1 MLEFIDIG
9 VDEAVAYR
17 IGGKITE
24 EEMTSA
30 LSILKEKIDKGE
42 KLILYQ
48 EIVSIGG
55 VELEAVVEK
64 FKFLSDVGFSHFSKV
79 AVVTDKKGLNKIVDI
94 EDKLFKNIEIK
105 SFSLEDKD
113 KAIEFLKTA

>member
-9 VDEAVAYR
+9 FDKAIAYR

-24 EEMTSA
+24 EDMTSA
-30 LSILKEKIDKGE
+30 MSLFKEKIDNGE

-55 VELEAVVEK
+55 VEFDAMVEK
-64 FKFLSDVGFSHFSKV
+64 LKFLSEVGFSHFSKV
-79 AVVTDKKGLNKIVDI
+79 AIVTDKKWLNKIVDI
-94 EDKLFKNIEIK
+94 EDKLFKNIDIK
-105 SFSLEDKD
+105 GFPIGEKD
-113 KAIEFLKTA
+113 KAIEFLKAP